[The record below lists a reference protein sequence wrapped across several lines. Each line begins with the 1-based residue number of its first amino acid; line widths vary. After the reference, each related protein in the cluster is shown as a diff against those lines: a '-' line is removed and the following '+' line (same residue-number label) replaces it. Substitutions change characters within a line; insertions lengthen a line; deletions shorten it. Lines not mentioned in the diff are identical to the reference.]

1 MSNDFQ
7 QQRLAQ
13 MMAQQPQYK
22 GQEYDDV
29 VATVDFT
36 LSEHPNPKKA
46 RRKNIKNAIKALKP
60 MKRPFWFFG
69 YRRSKGHQCVCDG
82 TNCTGADYGDLFDQY
97 HRDPYTLKVEPFR
110 PWTGVLPGKGRQ
122 LPGTYCPQHMM
133 LYHNLM
139 EWMEQEEAE
148 ADPNFFQRMA
158 KKGVAFVPIKKAAK
172 KPEHP
177 LIVKYTPVFMEM
189 QKDGIPMMHFTSPG
203 CPNCGHGAGQQDL
216 TIPVFDNR
224 VLQATAPT
232 GNTLSTMDMAKY
244 HQVVEEMSKQ

>member
-1 MSNDFQ
+1 MSNYQ
-7 QQRLAQ
+7 QERLAQ
-13 MMAQQPQYK
+13 MMAQMPQHK
-22 GQEYDDV
+22 GAEYDDV
-29 VATVDFT
+29 VATVDFN
-36 LSEHPNPKKA
+36 LSDHPNPKKA

-60 MKRPFWFFG
+60 MKRPFWLFG
-69 YRRSKGHQCVCDG
+69 YRRNKGHQCVCDG

-158 KKGVAFVPIKKAAK
+158 KKGVAFVPIKKGNK
-172 KPEHP
+172 EPEHP
-177 LIVKYTPVFMEM
+177 LIVKYTPVFLEL
-189 QKDGIPMMHFTSPG
+189 QRDGIPVYHYRNP
-203 CPNCGHGAGQQDL
+203 L
-216 TIPVFDNR
+216 TGENDITMVVFDNR
-224 VLQATAPT
+224 VLKATAPT

-244 HQVVEEMSKQ
+244 HEVVEQMGQQQRG